1 MDIESTILVSGN
13 GTEFENGVPQR
24 LPVSPRVNGTPNGLE
39 VEGLGENLED
49 AVKLSDGDTFSSVHG
64 ITEEPALPP
73 KCHSISKPEELEFKE
88 TGGSKNLKPL
98 KIGKALS
105 PRRAAATV
113 PGKSKNGK
121 EGIRPSAAS
130 NGSISSESRQRQ
142 TSGVRTKSKS
152 FNENQGS
159 GNVKPTSGQD
169 SSKEQHRL
177 PDATS
182 SSTNG
187 EQAEELLEKTNLK
200 VCMKST
206 SDQTEEI
213 SQSSSPTAGD
223 ARPRRSGT
231 LPTYGFSFKCD
242 ERAEKRK
249 EFYSKLEEK
258 IQAKEAEKNNVQAKS
273 KESQDAEIKILRKTL
288 GFKAMPMPSFYQGP
302 PPPKVELKKI
312 PTTRAK
318 SPKLGRKKTESK
330 ENGELSARP
339 ARLSL
344 DEKLSQN
351 SVTKAPHHDHVKK
364 PLRKSLPK
372 LPSED
377 TKLSNEKKRPTSRK
391 TTSKETCESLV
402 ASDTQKQEAE
412 TAAAL
417 VSNQSSIN
425 EDPVVGPQE
434 QTTLVQ
440 EAIAV

>member
-1 MDIESTILVSGN
+1 MEGIDTESSITVSGS
-13 GTEFENGVPQR
+13 GGGFEYGVPQR
-24 LPVSPRVNGTPNGLE
+24 LPVSPRVNGTPNGSRE

-49 AVKLSDGDTFSSVHG
+49 AVKLNDSEAFSSVHG
-64 ITEEPALPP
+64 IAEEPALPP
-73 KCHSISKPEELEFKE
+73 KCHSISKPEELEVKE

-98 KIGKALS
+98 KIGKASS
-105 PRRAAATV
+105 PRRAAAIV
-113 PGKSKNGK
+113 PGKSKVGK
-121 EGIRPSAAS
+121 EGIRPSVAS
-130 NGSISSESRQRQ
+130 NGSVASESSQRR

-152 FNENQGS
+152 FNENLG
-159 GNVKPTSGQD
+159 SGQD
-169 SSKEQHRL
+169 SSKEQHGL

-187 EQAEELLEKTNLK
+187 EQAEELLEKTKLK
-200 VCMKST
+200 ALTKST
-206 SDQTEEI
+206 SDKTEEI
-213 SQSSSPTAGD
+213 SQSSSSPTAGD

-242 ERAEKRK
+242 ERAEKRR

-258 IQAKEAEKNNVQAKS
+258 IQAKEAEKNTVQAKS
-273 KESQDAEIKILRKTL
+273 KESQDAEIKMLRKTL
-288 GFKAMPMPSFYQGP
+288 GFKAMPMPSFYQEP

-318 SPKLGRKKTESK
+318 SPKLGRKKTSPTAESK
-330 ENGELSARP
+330 ENGEPGARP

-351 SVTKAPHHDHVKK
+351 SVAKAPHHDHVKK

-377 TKLSNEKKRPTSRK
+377 TKLSDEKRRPASLRK
-391 TTSKETCESLV
+391 TASKETGDSLV
-402 ASDTQKQEAE
+402 ASDMQKHEAE

-417 VSNQSSIN
+417 VSNQSSMD
-425 EDPVVGPQE
+425 EG
-434 QTTLVQ
+434 TTLVQ